1 MNTIDK
7 IAKILLV
14 VYILF
19 LSMFA
24 LDIFSMTGSWQELLG
39 GFLMHLIPSF
49 IVIIAGIIAWK
60 NPKIGGILLI
70 LIGITFSISFRNISA
85 FLLIALP
92 LIIIGALFLWK
103 K

>member
-1 MNTIDK
+1 
-7 IAKILLV
+7 
-14 VYILF
+14 
-19 LSMFA
+19 MFA
-24 LDIFSMTGSWQELLG
+24 LDVFSIDAPWQELLG

-49 IVIIAGIIAWK
+49 VTIIAGIVAWR

-92 LIIIGALFLWK
+92 LILIGALFLWK
-103 K
+103 KK